1 MSFSDLSNAEQHLQC
16 SVNGIL
22 VVLDKLKKN
31 KGVCSGGTREMIWQ
45 LFNSFLYKTGMS
57 NSFHI
62 RGPQTAHFVKSL
74 FLSGQ
79 RSLSIHLIPI
89 LVLEK
94 EVSPINLSQIFYVI
108 GNERNLS
115 A

>member
-45 LFNSFLYKTGMS
+45 LFNSFLYKCMS

-94 EVSPINLSQIFYVI
+94 EVSEINLSQIFYVI